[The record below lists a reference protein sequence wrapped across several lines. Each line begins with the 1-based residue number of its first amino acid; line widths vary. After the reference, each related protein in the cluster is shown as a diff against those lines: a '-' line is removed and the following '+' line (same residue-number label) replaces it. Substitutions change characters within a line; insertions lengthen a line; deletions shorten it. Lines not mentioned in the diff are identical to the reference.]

1 MFRIMRKIIFAILIA
16 LLSVFCLTILKN
28 SIRFSGRGYDIALS
42 QVTVLSGP
50 GFYNL
55 YCPKINRLR
64 LSPDKTKI
72 AFDIIDSF
80 CKIFF
85 NLGVVNVDGSDKR
98 LLVRES
104 IDDFVWL
111 NDSEIVYR
119 LSGEE
124 HKDKLYAVNMNGSAR
139 EHSEGFDFSHRVEI
153 PEIAKTR
160 INRFLKSRYKRHYG
174 SVGGIVNYEVISY
187 AISPD
192 KSRIAFLIMGS
203 DGHFAYWKPKW
214 YVCSFTGENIVGI
227 YRDSREVSEDAVW
240 LSNNELMYVKDSRLW
255 KAVIK

>member
-1 MFRIMRKIIFAILIA
+1 MRKIIFAVLIV

-80 CKIFF
+80 CNVFF
-85 NLGVVNVDGSDKR
+85 NLGVVNVDGSGKK
-98 LLVRES
+98 LLVRKS
-104 IDDFVWL
+104 IDDFAWL

-124 HKDKLYAVNMNGSAR
+124 HKDKLYAVNMNGSVR
-139 EHSEGFDFSHRVEI
+139 EYSEGFDFSQYAEI
-153 PEIAKTR
+153 MPEIAKTR

-174 SVGGIVNYEVISY
+174 AVGGMVNYEVVSY
-187 AISPD
+187 TISPD
-192 KSRIAFLIMGS
+192 KSKIVFLIMGS

-214 YVCSFTGENIVGI
+214 YICGFTGENIARM
-227 YRDSREVSEDAVW
+227 YRDSRQVSEEAVW

-255 KAVIK
+255 KAEIR